1 MAPCVSVTESLVYA
15 LLALKVPLLED
26 VPVLLESGPTVD
38 PEIEN
43 EPVTL
48 DVAEILV

>member
-1 MAPCVSVTESLVYA
+1 MVYA

-26 VPVLLESGPTVD
+26 VPVLLESGPTVE

-43 EPVTL
+43 GPVTL
-48 DVAEILV
+48 EVADILV